1 MDVRELI
8 HDLHV
13 QTMIMS
19 STNMM
24 MRTDAYRQLHELGMD
39 AVPALIEDLRGHPS
53 TAVLILLSDITGE
66 SPFPDYDRGYVAKMV
81 QAWLDWYDEKR
92 EEFEPGGMQI
102 TEAARR
108 SMNRVAAL
116 IQNRTVGIITGHRK
130 ELSPA
135 ENNKRNEEIKAAIK
149 AHGGLGYIPI
159 RGRYIE
165 GYGTKN
171 QKEPSDERSFMI
183 MSRHGDDSEAV
194 RSFLL
199 KHAPKYDQE
208 SVLYKHRLE
217 KNAEL
222 IGTRAGGYPGLGKV
236 ENVGRFHPNRAAEF
250 HSLLTRGP
258 LPGKYPKKPGQI
270 PAQKKPFS
278 FTKEGV
284 DYQGADGLFEDFRFV
299 KEVTFLN
306 RSDVF

>member
-1 MDVRELI
+1 MDTAELLQA
-8 HDLHV
+8 LHN
-13 QTMIMS
+13 QTTIMS
-19 STNMM
+19 STSSMA
-24 MRTDAYRQLHELGMD
+24 RTPAFRELHELGQD
-39 AVPALIEDLRGHPS
+39 AVPALIEDLRAEPS
-53 TAVLILLSDITGE
+53 IPVLMLLSQITGE
-66 SPFPDYDRGYVAKMV
+66 SPFADHDRGWVQKMAK
-81 QAWLDWYDEKR
+81 AWLDWYDEKR
-92 EEFEPGGMQI
+92 EDYEPGGMQI

-108 SMNRVAAL
+108 SMNRVAKL
-116 IQNRTVGIITGHRK
+116 IHNRTVGIITGHRK
-130 ELSPA
+130 ELSAA

-165 GYGTKN
+165 GYGTKA

-183 MSRHGDDSEAV
+183 MSRHGDDSEMV
-194 RSFLL
+194 RNFLL

-284 DYQGADGLFEDFRFV
+284 DYMGAEGLFEDFRFV
-299 KEVTFLN
+299 KEITFLN
-306 RSDVF
+306 RSETF